1 MTSLWLAHPEW
12 APSVAAAT
20 AFVAVVVL
28 ASWWRARRR
37 SVRLLGTPK
46 WVGVGRLGRDAM
58 VLLALAA
65 IGLAA
70 LGLRAGLRSERV
82 PASGVD
88 VVLLLDVSLS
98 MEASDVPPSRLARA
112 RRLAAELL
120 ARLGPGDRAAL
131 AAFAGRGVLLT
142 PLTPDFDAL
151 TELAAAVDGTLLAAR
166 GSDLDAGVRAALGA
180 FEAASERPRVLV
192 VLADG
197 EDPAGAGDA
206 GSATLARADT
216 RLVAIA
222 LGLDSGALVPD
233 GRAPLRD
240 ADGRPVRSQRD
251 AARLARWAAASDGA
265 SFEADR
271 WGEIDLSAAAAEIR
285 RDAGRNP
292 GDTVLRRVPA
302 VQTGPLAALALVLL
316 WLEWTGVLR
325 PGSAVPWRSVRR
337 SPACGRRRRPHAT
350 AALASVFWFGPLAPG
365 VASADREAPQA
376 HHSPTDAARAA
387 AQIEAALRTRPGDGE
402 LLVALGLARAEAGDR
417 VGAGHALRAAALTA
431 RDPGLAALAWYD
443 LGVLALGDEDLE
455 NARDAFFDA
464 LALRP
469 DDREARFN
477 LEWTLRALRAEPPPP
492 PPPGASGKADDPEQE
507 DPDAEPPP
515 HGEREQPSPDAAN
528 EEETRAGA
536 PDRQRFAPALGETEV
551 EHLLSQVDDAADQAL
566 RAAAGPDDEPRPRR
580 GATPAW

>member
-1 MTSLWLAHPEW
+1 MTGLWLAHPEW
-12 APSVAAAT
+12 APRVAAAL

-37 SVRLLGTPK
+37 SVRLLGTPT
-46 WVGVGRLGRDAM
+46 WVGVGRLGRDVT

-70 LGLRAGLRSERV
+70 LGLRAGMRSERV

-98 MEASDVPPSRLARA
+98 MDASDVPPSRLARA
-112 RRLAAELL
+112 RRIAAELL

-142 PLTPDFDAL
+142 PLTPDFEAL
-151 TELAAAVDGTLLAAR
+151 TELVAAVDGTLLAAR

-192 VLADG
+192 ALADG

-206 GSATLARADT
+206 GAAALARADT

-222 LGLDSGALVPD
+222 LGLDRGALVPD

-271 WGEIDLSAAAAEIR
+271 WGEIDLPAAAAEIR
-285 RDAGRNP
+285 RDAGRGP
-292 GDTVLRRVPA
+292 SDTVLRRVPA
-302 VQTGPLAALALVLL
+302 VQTGPLAALALALL

-325 PGSAVPWRSVRR
+325 GGRAGPWRRVVGSLARG
-337 SPACGRRRRPHAT
+337 PWRRPHAT
-350 AALASVFWFGPLAPG
+350 TAVAALVLSGALAVG
-365 VASADREAPQA
+365 VASADVEEP
-376 HHSPTDAARAA
+376 HSPRSPAAAARAA
-387 AQIEAALRTRPGDGE
+387 AQLEAELRERPGDGA
-402 LLVALGLARAEAGDR
+402 LLVALGIARAEAGDR
-417 VGAGHALRAAALTA
+417 VGAEHALRAAALTA
-431 RDPGLAALAWYD
+431 RDSDLASLAWYD
-443 LGVLALGDEDLE
+443 LGVLALEDGDFE

-492 PPPGASGKADDPEQE
+492 PPPGASGDGDDPEDDEQE
-507 DPDAEPPP
+507 AEPPP
-515 HGEREQPSPDAAN
+515 RGDREQAPPSAAN
-528 EEETRAGA
+528 EEEARAGA
-536 PDRQRFAPALGETEV
+536 PDRQRFAPALDETEV
-551 EHLLSQVDDAADQAL
+551 AHWLSQVDDAADQAL

-580 GATPAW
+580 GAAPAW